1 MKSCARRYQ
10 SEIVKNSL
18 LSFCFIYLKPSMS
31 HARLDVKLFT
41 LLPSFFLPFKC
52 YSEDTGVSGSD
63 KGTYQKI
70 GV

>member
-1 MKSCARRYQ
+1 
-10 SEIVKNSL
+10 
-18 LSFCFIYLKPSMS
+18 MS

-63 KGTYQKI
+63 KGTSQKI

>member
-1 MKSCARRYQ
+1 
-10 SEIVKNSL
+10 
-18 LSFCFIYLKPSMS
+18 MS

-63 KGTYQKI
+63 KGTKAKNRSLNYSLCQFTLTL
-70 GV
+70 